1 MKDSSIFGKE
11 RILLNSLMNK
21 LMKCFRLDQA
31 KLKITLY
38 SSSLL
43 LFRNET
49 KRLLDESQH
58 AVDIAKEMK
67 RSEMIET

>member
-1 MKDSSIFGKE
+1 MSKKP
-11 RILLNSLMNK
+11 
-21 LMKCFRLDQA
+21 LDQA
-31 KLKITLY
+31 KLKSRF